1 MNLQSLID
9 ETSEHDPDMI
19 HYAHEQSEFK
29 DDDNMIQLYPQS
41 EFKDD
46 DNMMQLY
53 NHSDMMQLYNH
64 SDMMELINNSEIEY
78 NDAQTKC
85 LKFFHSLY
93 SNTREV
99 CCEMPTGTGKSF
111 MILDRLNTQNPK
123 INRCVIVFPRLTL
136 LIQFRCAYLKKEV
149 PLFYCSATDIDP
161 SDELQHEEKN
171 ALATI
176 KKENNKDRN
185 ENIILTT
192 YVSFPR
198 LVDDPNYPNIK
209 LTLFDEAHHC
219 DGQRMKDLLM
229 DPQKKVKC
237 GTIYHFTATPVQIN
251 TMNTTNGSHFVYTFE
266 EAIRNHLIR
275 SYKVHVVFHL
285 KTSEEDDVNSNT
297 VLDEV
302 AKINGDKFQRILAF
316 TGYTQHGSL
325 PTNRHNVTD
334 IVPEWNDP
342 NKGYNVVGLSSDNPS
357 IDRDT
362 IKRFEEFNEGK
373 LSVLVSCRKLG
384 EGIDIKGI
392 NSVMFV
398 DPRKKKKD
406 IYQIIGRG
414 LRLFRDSTGK
424 PLDWSQQTPCN
435 IILDIPIDPPSHP
448 YVRYLKTGD
457 FSHITNS
464 CPDLQQALACLSQIK
479 RIPPGYVDYVENVKK
494 RSLEKY
500 RVDCQRKLFDDLSN
514 QIDIRKSSFGIF
526 ESIVNTITALK
537 ANMPCDQRHQL
548 DLKYECLDANF
559 SEYSAI
565 SKGKNCLISLEGMVD
580 KIIQFANEHRSTP
593 SKYKMAAYRPCKN
606 VYIELGP
613 IWRYMKYSCPEL
625 RDRCIKESAILET
638 SIMFAEDGD
647 PLMDP
652 DGMGIDEM
660 KIKSLE
666 TNVLE
671 SIRNCNELIIKE
683 YDKDLKKHRNV
694 NVILDTFLNTIFKG
708 SEALDEMF
716 KLLNGVNVAKIMD
729 DNNKETTN
737 KKNKKRSLESSESFC
752 SSVTDDTSNGNMNGM
767 KKQKTLQKH
776 KNNKKT
782 EEMKV

>member
-1 MNLQSLID
+1 MNLQSTIE

-29 DDDNMIQLYPQS
+29 DDEN
-41 EFKDD
+41 
-46 DNMMQLY
+46 
-53 NHSDMMQLYNH
+53 MMQLYNH

-78 NDAQTKC
+78 NDAQQNC
-85 LKFFHSLY
+85 LIFFRSLD
-93 SNTREV
+93 SNTRDV

-123 INRCVIVFPRLTL
+123 TNRCVIVFPRLTL

-149 PLFYCSATDIDP
+149 PLFYCSANDIDS
-161 SDELQHEEKN
+161 SDELQHEEEN

-176 KKENNKDRN
+176 EKEKNRKDRKIN
-185 ENIILTT
+185 GNIILTT
-192 YVSFPR
+192 YVSFPK
-198 LVDDPNYPNIK
+198 LVDDAKFPNIK

-229 DPQKKVKC
+229 DPQKRVKC
-237 GTIYHFTATPVQIN
+237 GTIYHFTATPVRIN

-275 SYKVHVVFHL
+275 SYKVHVIFHL

-316 TGYTQHGSL
+316 TGYTQHESL

-435 IILDIPIDPPSHP
+435 IILDIAIDPPSHP
-448 YVRYLKTGD
+448 YLRYLKTGNI
-457 FSHITNS
+457 SHIANS
-464 CPDLQQALACLSQIK
+464 CQELRALAFLSQSQ
-479 RIPPGYVDYVENVKK
+479 RIPQDYVENVKK
-494 RSLEKY
+494 KSEEKY
-500 RVDCQRKLFDDLSN
+500 RVDCQRKLFEDLSK
-514 QIDIRKSSFGIF
+514 QIDIRTSSFGIF

-548 DLKYECLDANF
+548 DLKYECLGEEF

-580 KIIQFANEHRSTP
+580 KIIQFANESKNTP
-593 SKYKMAAYRPCKN
+593 SKDYFRPCKN

-613 IWRYMKYSCPEL
+613 IWRYIKYSCPEL
-625 RDRCIKESAILET
+625 RDRCIKESAILGT
-638 SIMFAEDGD
+638 SVMFAEDED

-652 DGMGIDEM
+652 DGMDIDEM
-660 KIKSLE
+660 KLKKLE
-666 TNVLE
+666 SDVLE
-671 SIRNCNELIIKE
+671 SIRDCNELIIKE

-694 NVILDTFLNTIFKG
+694 NVILDTFLTRIFKG

-716 KLLNGVNVAKIMD
+716 ELLNSVNVEKIMN

-752 SSVTDDTSNGNMNGM
+752 SSVTDDTSDGNMNGM

-776 KNNKKT
+776 KNNNNKT

>member
-1 MNLQSLID
+1 MQSEYMIE

-29 DDDNMIQLYPQS
+29 DDDN
-41 EFKDD
+41 
-46 DNMMQLY
+46 
-53 NHSDMMQLYNH
+53 MMQLYNH

-85 LKFFHSLY
+85 LKFFRSLS

-123 INRCVIVFPRLTL
+123 TNRCVIVFPRLTL

-149 PLFYCSATDIDP
+149 PLFYCSARDIGS
-161 SDELQHEEKN
+161 SDEVQHEEEN

-176 KKENNKDRN
+176 EKENNRKDRN
-185 ENIILTT
+185 GNIILTT
-192 YVSFPR
+192 YVSFPK

-219 DGQRMKDLLM
+219 DGQLMKDLLM

-266 EAIRNHLIR
+266 EAILNHLIR
-275 SYKVHVVFHL
+275 SYKVYVVFHL

-316 TGYTQHGSL
+316 TGYTQHESL
-325 PTNRHNVTD
+325 PMNRHNVTD
-334 IVPEWNDP
+334 IVPKWNDP

-435 IILDIPIDPPSHP
+435 IILDIAIDPPSHP
-448 YVRYLKTGD
+448 YLRYLKTGD
-457 FSHITNS
+457 YSHIANS
-464 CPDLQQALACLSQIK
+464 CPELQALAFLSQIQ
-479 RIPPGYVDYVENVKK
+479 RISPSYVEKVKK

-500 RVDCQRKLFDDLSN
+500 RVDCQKKLVDDLSN
-514 QIDIRKSSFGIF
+514 QIDINKSSFGIF

-537 ANMPCDQRHQL
+537 ANMPWNQRRQL
-548 DLKYECLDANF
+548 DLKYECLGEEF

-565 SKGKNCLISLEGMVD
+565 SKGKNCLMSLEGIVD
-580 KIIQFANEHRSTP
+580 KIIQFANESRSTP
-593 SKYKMAAYRPCKN
+593 STYSIEFANESRGRPSRYSTVVYRPCKN
-606 VYIELGP
+606 VYIKLGP
-613 IWRYMKYSCPEL
+613 IWRYIKYCCPEL

-638 SIMFAEDGD
+638 SVMFAEDGD

-660 KIKSLE
+660 KFKSLE

-694 NVILDTFLNTIFKG
+694 NIILDTFLTRIFKG
-708 SEALDEMF
+708 SEALNEMF
-716 KLLNGVNVAKIMD
+716 KVLNGVNVEKIMD

-752 SSVTDDTSNGNMNGM
+752 SSVTDDTSNENMKGM

-776 KNNKKT
+776 KNNNNKT
-782 EEMKV
+782 EEMKL